1 MHKAENSSPYLPS
14 MKSMSLAN
22 LLEAMASKYLPE
34 GESLEIVQI
43 GLSKGE
49 NFHERI
55 LEDGPSSDEAEQF
68 TIEEIKEL
76 I

>member
-1 MHKAENSSPYLPS
+1 MQKAENSFPYLPS
-14 MKSMSLAN
+14 MKSMSLGN

-34 GESLEIVQI
+34 GKNLEIVQV

-49 NFHERI
+49 NFHEKI
-55 LEDGPSSDEAEQF
+55 LEDGEYSNEVDSF
-68 TIEEIKEL
+68 TIEEITEM

>member
-1 MHKAENSSPYLPS
+1 
-14 MKSMSLAN
+14 MSLGN

-34 GESLEIVQI
+34 GKKLEIVQV

-55 LEDGPSSDEAEQF
+55 LEGGLASDEVEQF
-68 TIEEIKEL
+68 TTEEIKEL